1 MKKRIKRILRYLYYL
16 PFVIPNRIQYFFKGV
31 KAGKN
36 HETLGIVRVRNK
48 GLFRMGKNVR
58 INSTKSTHPMGIG
71 YKTFIK
77 VKKGAVLEIG
87 DNTRMSNV
95 SLVAAQQITIGNH
108 VRLGSGAKIYDTDFH
123 SLDPYERTATP
134 ERGIAKTK
142 PIIISDYA
150 FIGADSFVLKGV
162 TIGKGA
168 VIGAGSIVTKN
179 VPDFEIWAGNPA
191 KKIGE
196 VKRQSN

>member
-1 MKKRIKRILRYLYYL
+1 M
-16 PFVIPNRIQYFFKGV
+16 IPNRIQYFLKGV
-31 KAGKN
+31 KVEKH
-36 HETLGIVRVRNK
+36 HETLGIVCVRNK
-48 GLFRMGKNVR
+48 GLFRIGKNVR

-87 DNTRMSNV
+87 ENTRMSNV
-95 SLVAAQQITIGNH
+95 SIVAAQRITIGHH

-142 PIIISDYA
+142 PIVISDYA
-150 FIGADSFVLKGV
+150 FIGANSLVLKGV
-162 TIGKGA
+162 KIGKAA
-168 VIGAGSIVTKN
+168 VIGAGSVVTKN

-191 KKIGE
+191 KRIGSI
-196 VKRQSN
+196 SNADES